1 MLVSF
6 GPVVCSLE
14 QVVHVVGFKL
24 RIIDK
29 HY

>member
-14 QVVHVVGFKL
+14 QVVHVGFKL